1 MVGFLHA
8 QFAVQCM
15 LPIWLLSLLS
25 LWDAVLP
32 TTLNVGVSGAHLYV
46 HTDLESKK
54 IDTLQPGAE
63 VIQVAQ
69 TIEQAEP
76 SAETD
81 EIVIRFDP
89 RSTWSA
95 STRGGRLLNG
105 TWSGIIDQA
114 TGTASGR
121 WTLRDSAGRI
131 VLRGTWSAA
140 KSEREWR
147 GSWRALVIG
156 QTLERSGTW
165 SSSVQLPPVSPL
177 ADLLE
182 QAVNRSINGSW
193 QSGNQSGGWAI
204 RALR

>member
-1 MVGFLHA
+1 MVGFLHV
-8 QFAVQCM
+8 QFVVQCM
-15 LPIWLLSLLS
+15 LPIWLSGFLP
-25 LWDAVLP
+25 LWDVVLP

-46 HTDLESKK
+46 STDPESKK
-54 IDTLQPGAE
+54 TDTPQPGEA
-63 VIQVAQ
+63 V
-69 TIEQAEP
+69 P

-105 TWSGIIDQA
+105 TWSAVIDQA

-156 QTLERSGTW
+156 QTIERSGTW
-165 SSSVQLPPVSPL
+165 SSSVQLPPDAPL